1 MRHPSMCPIK
11 SPGPTIAKRTP
22 ESIGQTTRKSRKS
35 STKKMRL
42 ICLDRIGLRPA
53 AEPQALF
60 RGPKIR
66 SRRRRPSAGHA
77 AYAFSTNLR
86 RQKAYSP
93 RSGLSRRRKH
103 WLSIVDS
110 CLRPRIGATQ
120 RKRVFGATHATAHIG
135 LGSAP
140 GRLATP

>member
-60 RGPKIR
+60 RCPT
-66 SRRRRPSAGHA
+66 SEVAGEDHHPA
-77 AYAFSTNLR
+77 AYAFSTNLQ

-93 RSGLSRRRKH
+93 RSGLSRRLKH
-103 WLSIVDS
+103 RLSIVD
-110 CLRPRIGATQ
+110 
-120 RKRVFGATHATAHIG
+120 
-135 LGSAP
+135 
-140 GRLATP
+140 